1 MNEERTERLFISYSA
16 DGAIIREA
24 VARRKSAGHTY
35 WTASMDSLHTA
46 LLPPPTCIV
55 EVYPVFMQTGRTV
68 RHTLPECLRAAY
80 KPWGG
85 CPDFC
90 YRSVWGASPELASLA
105 FPFLRQVLSV
115 PSALLVIAHGHSSR
129 QQAPEAGIFVSNLS
143 RFLPP
148 PYEIHLCWFGAG
160 SDAPCAEDIF
170 PVIRKRR
177 VAVLPFLAGRGMHY
191 RNDMPS
197 RTLAAQFSKEIL
209 LLPPLGEILAPA
221 L

>member
-46 LLPPPTCIV
+46 PLPPPTCIV

-115 PSALLVIAHGHSSR
+115 PSALLVIAHGHSFR
-129 QQAPEAGIFVSNLS
+129 QQAPEPGIFVSNLS

-148 PYEIHLCWFGAG
+148 PPTKFTFAG
-160 SDAPCAEDIF
+160 LGPAPMLLARKTSSPSSVSVVWLYFPFWPAEECITAT
-170 PVIRKRR
+170 ICQ
-177 VAVLPFLAGRGMHY
+177 A
-191 RNDMPS
+191 
-197 RTLAAQFSKEIL
+197 E
-209 LLPPLGEILAPA
+209 LLPHNFLRKSCFSLRWGRS
-221 L
+221 